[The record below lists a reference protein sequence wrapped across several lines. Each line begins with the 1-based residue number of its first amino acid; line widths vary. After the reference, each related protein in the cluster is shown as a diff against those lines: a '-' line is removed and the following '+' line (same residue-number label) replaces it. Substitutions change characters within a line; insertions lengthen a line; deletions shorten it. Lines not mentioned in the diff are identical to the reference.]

1 MDYYETTYYILN
13 VVILKMC
20 TWVFDGAR
28 INFDRFT
35 ASKRS
40 HFLAAYSHCRVWS
53 LLINSFLQFSVGVS
67 QTLQTYVGHIGDTP
81 MTF

>member
-53 LLINSFLQFSVGVS
+53 LLINYFNNFQWVFLKRCRHMLGILVIR
-67 QTLQTYVGHIGDTP
+67 L
-81 MTF
+81 